1 MRPLLYQS
9 DKVRIWERFGKPPLV
24 EELLPHPVGGPAH
37 ATWQPADLA
46 CPALAMLDRLFPG
59 YLPELRERDAY
70 LWRIYVP
77 GYTRSSTLLLAEGW
91 PTCREA
97 WYGESLDESNV
108 PIRVPCEPRPAELV
122 AHVAR
127 GSRPLAHAQTLADI
141 WRVINQFPDQA
152 LEEARCLP
160 R

>member
-37 ATWQPADLA
+37 ATWQ
-46 CPALAMLDRLFPG
+46 
-59 YLPELRERDAY
+59 
-70 LWRIYVP
+70 
-77 GYTRSSTLLLAEGW
+77 
-91 PTCREA
+91 
-97 WYGESLDESNV
+97 
-108 PIRVPCEPRPAELV
+108 PAELV